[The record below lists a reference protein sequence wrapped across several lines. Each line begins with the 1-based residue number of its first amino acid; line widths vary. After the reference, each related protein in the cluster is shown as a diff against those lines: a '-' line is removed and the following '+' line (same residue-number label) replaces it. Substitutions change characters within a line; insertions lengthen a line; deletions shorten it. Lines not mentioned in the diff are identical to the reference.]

1 MRTKVTLV
9 LVFLNVALFFFIFK
23 FERQWRTEA
32 QLLEARRRVLG
43 PEAVNIRAL
52 QVSGPAA
59 SGGGFTLE
67 QRRSTWFLV
76 QPLEWPADP
85 PAVQSIL
92 NQLVLLQHETSFPV
106 KDLAKSGLSLA
117 DYGLDKPKLTVSFA
131 SGDAASTAAAAA
143 LKTSLAIGDTTK
155 DGKRVYILSPD
166 GERVHIVERASIAGL
181 FLPLEQLR
189 AATVFTVP
197 VFEAQS
203 LSIQGT
209 NRVSIRREGSRW
221 RFNTPIT
228 ARASKL
234 VTEYTIN
241 LLYSLHAKS
250 FPASPPTQPAASP
263 TLRIVVEGNN
273 RHETLFL
280 GDPVAAPAPPKP
292 AAGETPSRPAVEY
305 YAQLE
310 GRPVVFTVEIPNELM
325 ANLNNPTDRLR
336 EKRLLDFD
344 PQAVTAVTLA
354 TQLQPVPP
362 ITLQWLDP
370 AAPGADGATWQVV
383 RSNEGGQGVQTAPAD
398 RAAVQRLLSDLLQL
412 EARAFVSDNPS
423 STQLE
428 NWGFNRTEREITLSL
443 ASPATVPAAR
453 GDTSKSGAAGA
464 GSTIVLRLATDP
476 SGNVFARHGNA
487 VDPGLSIYAVEVD
500 IASRFPLEPAA
511 WRDRNLP
518 PIPANAR
525 IAALKLVDLASN
537 ETLVDTTL
545 DPTGAPAAGARNP
558 EAIRAVAQQ
567 LRTLRA
573 QRFRPGPFVERIVVD
588 GEERPWRY
596 RLDATIALPGGTGE
610 QTATR
615 TLFLSERLGG
625 SEQLA
630 GSKDWDVVF
639 EIEQPFLDEL
649 NKLTYGPRDPGPP
662 PAAPQP

>member
-43 PEAVNIRAL
+43 PEAVNIRSL

-59 SGGGFTLE
+59 GGGFTLE

-76 QPLEWPADP
+76 QPMEWPADP

-106 KDLAKSGLSLA
+106 KELAKTGLSLA
-117 DYGLDKPKLTVSFA
+117 DYGLDKPKLTVAFSSA
-131 SGDAASTAAAAA
+131 DSTSAGGTPAP
-143 LKTSLAIGDTTK
+143 KTSLAIGETTK
-155 DGKRVYILSPD
+155 DGKRVYLLSPD
-166 GERVHIVERASIAGL
+166 GERIHIVERSSIAGL
-181 FLPLEQLR
+181 FLPVEQLR
-189 AATVFTVP
+189 AATVLTIP

-203 LSIQGT
+203 LSVQGNT
-209 NRVSIRREGSRW
+209 RVSIRREGSRW

-234 VTEYTIN
+234 ATEGTIN

-250 FPASPPTQPAASP
+250 FPASPPAQPAASP
-263 TLRIVVEGNN
+263 TLRIVIEGNN

-280 GDPVAAPAPPKP
+280 GDPVTPTAPSP
-292 AAGETPSRPAVEY
+292 AGEY

-310 GRPVVFTVEIPNELM
+310 GRPAVFTVEIPDDLM

-354 TQLQPVPP
+354 TPVQAVPP
-362 ITLQWLDP
+362 VTLQWLDP

-383 RSNEGGQGVQTAPAD
+383 RSNDGGQGVQTAPAD
-398 RAAVQRLLSDLLQL
+398 RAAVQRLLTDLLQL

-428 NWGFNRTEREITLSL
+428 NWGFNRPEREITLSL
-443 ASPATVPAAR
+443 AASAAAPVAR
-453 GDTSKSGAAGA
+453 SDTAKSGAATP

-476 SGNVFARHGNA
+476 QGNVYARHGNA
-487 VDPGLSIYAVEVD
+487 VDPGLSIYAVDVD
-500 IASRFPLEPAA
+500 LASRFPLEPAA

-537 ETLVDTTL
+537 ESLVDATFDAAGT
-545 DPTGAPAAGARNP
+545 PAAGVRNP
-558 EAIRAVAQQ
+558 EAVRAFADQ

-573 QRFRPGPFVERIVVD
+573 SRFRPGPFVDRIVVD

-596 RLDATIALPGGTGE
+596 RIDATIALPGGTGE
-610 QTATR
+610 QGTTR

-625 SEQLA
+625 TEQLA
-630 GSKDWDVVF
+630 GSKEWDVVF
-639 EIEQPFLDEL
+639 EVEQAFLDEL

-662 PAAPQP
+662 PPPAP